1 MKEMTARAAYM
12 VRKAQEL
19 EQRRVTTANVVLG
32 YLLAFHREKGNE
44 EDQ

>member
-19 EQRRVTTANVVLG
+19 EQRKVATANVVLG
-32 YLLAFHREKGNE
+32 SLLAFYREKGSE

>member
-19 EQRRVTTANVVLG
+19 EQRKVATANVVLG
-32 YLLAFHREKGNE
+32 YLLAF
-44 EDQ
+44 